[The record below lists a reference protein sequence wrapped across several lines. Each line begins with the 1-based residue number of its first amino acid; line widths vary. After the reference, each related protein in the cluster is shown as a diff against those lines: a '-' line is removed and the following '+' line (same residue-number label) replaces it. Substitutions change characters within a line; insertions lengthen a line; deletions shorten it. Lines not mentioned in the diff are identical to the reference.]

1 MRPPMTARLLES
13 YEIAPDVRHFV
24 FEVEQVERFSYVPG
38 QFVSFTA
45 EVAGSPIT
53 RAYSVASTPN
63 GRRFDLCLNRVA
75 EGKLS
80 PRLFEM
86 QPGDC
91 ISMTGPWGG
100 FIFRD
105 PVQDSIL
112 VATGT
117 GVVPF
122 RAMLHDRLARNSE
135 HRFTLLFGAR
145 YRRGLLYAEEFEDL
159 VRRYPNFRFQPTLT
173 RPEPEWTGRT
183 GRVQQHLFEAI
194 GGRRDVNVF
203 ICGLKAMVDDVR
215 AILKANGFDRK
226 QILYEKYD

>member
-1 MRPPMTARLLES
+1 MQPPMTARLLES
-13 YEIAPDVRHFV
+13 YEIALEVRHFV

-45 EVAGSPIT
+45 EVGGSPIT
-53 RAYSVASTPN
+53 RAYSMASPPD
-63 GRRFDLCLNRVA
+63 GRRFELCLNRVA

-80 PRLFEM
+80 PLLFEM

-100 FIFRD
+100 FIFRH
-105 PVQDSIL
+105 PVRDSIL
-112 VATGT
+112 VAAGT

-122 RAMLHDRLARNSE
+122 RAMLHDRLSRDSE
-135 HRFTLLFGAR
+135 HRFTLLCGAR
-145 YRRGLLYAEEFEDL
+145 YRYGLLYAEEFEEL
-159 VRRYPNFRFQPTLT
+159 ARKNPTFRFQATLT
-173 RPEPEWTGRT
+173 RPEPGWTGCT

-203 ICGLKAMVDDVR
+203 ICGLKAMVDEVR
-215 AILKANGFDRK
+215 AILKAAGFDRK